1 MKLKILFIALSLLLL
16 SPFAKSQ
23 ETSFA
28 DTLFAFNAGH
38 LTPTP
43 DRLLFG
49 VEYAE
54 GHLWV
59 TGADPDD
66 MWQRKLYKFSP
77 DGDSLLEYFEYEFG
91 VASWKDL
98 AYDGEFLYVADIDT
112 IRQISMED
120 GQPTGVKIN
129 GPLYYQAGLA
139 YDPESDHFWVSG
151 DGNNIYEIDREG
163 NIIKSV
169 SFIPDLPASGLGW
182 DTWTEGGPYLW
193 IWSMKY
199 TPSDVRPK
207 AFQMNPATGLLTGLE
222 FEGVL
227 MNPAAPNGAD
237 YSGGLTLTDEL
248 VDGKVAIV
256 GIHSSS
262 YLEYNDQLDWVVA
275 YDLDPESLGI
285 PGPVIS
291 VNPVAIQNDLYP
303 GDSAFIPV
311 VVENLSDTYNMEWL
325 ARLEYPYSDT
335 ASEMGEVLTDFNMST
350 LTPDTNN
357 RMRAM
362 TFLNDYLY
370 VSTSVGLGNQFLL
383 YQLEKNGEE
392 LVDVDTL
399 YASFSGWTAM
409 TADDQ
414 YIYGVQQYVVQVFDP
429 VNNLVVDYYPR
440 PNFSPSAL
448 AYDPQKELLY
458 AGNGVGA
465 IMVFNKE
472 GDETNFYVTP
482 YDIEGMSWDRWS
494 AGGPYLWV
502 YYADE
507 NDPGMIHATRLNPA
521 TGGETGMSFSGVNL
535 SGDEMD
541 PDIPKDIIVTPD
553 WQQNK
558 LVMIALHDS
567 NEEPGDG
574 QDRIIVYDMD
584 VTPAPGWIDMVSQTY
599 GTTGPLETD
608 TLMVRLDAIMED
620 TLMTAQIVISSNDVS
635 SPDKIIPVNFTML
648 SGLPTFINNERKNKP
663 LMIYPNPASEQV
675 SLSVPENNESL
686 NLHVYNNR
694 GQLILNQNIAA
705 GVSALTISVSDWPNG
720 IYLVN
725 VTGDSGSMNTRLIK
739 R

>member
-1 MKLKILFIALSLLLL
+1 MKIKILLIIISLLFFFN
-16 SPFAKSQ
+16 PVEAQ
-23 ETSFA
+23 ESSFG
-28 DTLFAFNAGH
+28 DTLFSFNAGH

-54 GHLWV
+54 DYLWV

-66 MWQRKLYKFSP
+66 LWQRKLYKFSP
-77 DGDSLLEYFEYEFG
+77 DGDSLIEYFEYEFG

-98 AYDGEFLYVADIDT
+98 AYDGEYLYVTDIDT
-112 IRQISMED
+112 IRQISLED
-120 GQPTGVKIN
+120 GQPTGVKIK

-139 YDPESDHFWVSG
+139 YDPETDHFWVSG
-151 DGNNIYEIDREG
+151 DGNNIYEIDRDG
-163 NIIKSV
+163 NIVNSV
-169 SFIPDLPASGLGW
+169 LFLPDLPAAGLGW

-199 TPSDVRPK
+199 TPADVRPK
-207 AFQMNPATGLLTGLE
+207 AFQLNPATGLLTGLE

-227 MNPAAPNGAD
+227 MNPAAPNAAD
-237 YSGGLTLTDEL
+237 YAAGMTLTDEL

-256 GIHSSS
+256 GIHASS

-275 YDLDPESLGI
+275 YDLDPENLGI

-291 VNPVAIQNDLYP
+291 VNPVTIQNDLYP

-311 VVENLSDTYNMEWL
+311 VVENLSDTYDMEWM

-335 ASEMGEVLTDFNMST
+335 ASEMGEVITGFNMSV

-362 TFLNDYLY
+362 TYLNDYIY

-383 YQLEKNGEE
+383 YQLDKNGEE

-399 YASFSGWTAM
+399 YASFSGWTTM

-414 YIYGVQQYVVQVFDP
+414 YIYGVQQYIVQAFDP
-429 VNNLVVDYYPR
+429 VANAVVATYPR

-448 AYDPQKELLY
+448 AYDTQKELFY

-482 YDIEGMSWDRWS
+482 YDIEGLSWDRWS

-502 YYADE
+502 YHADK
-507 NDPGMIHATRLNPA
+507 NDPAVIHATRLDPS
-521 TGGETGMSFSGVNL
+521 TGGETGMSFAGVNL
-535 SGDEMD
+535 SGDESE
-541 PDIPKDIIVTPD
+541 PDIPKDIMVTPS
-553 WQQNK
+553 WQENK

-567 NEEPGDG
+567 NEDPGDG

-584 VTPAPGWIDMVSQTY
+584 VTPAPGWIDLLSPTY
-599 GTTGPLETD
+599 GMTEPLDAD
-608 TLMVRLDAIMED
+608 TLLVRLDAIMED

-635 SPDKIIPVNFTML
+635 TPDKIIPVNFTML
-648 SGLPTFINNERKNKP
+648 SGLPTFISKERTESP
-663 LMIYPNPASEQV
+663 LVIFPNPASEQV
-675 SLSVPENNESL
+675 TLNMPENRNPFT
-686 NLHVYNNR
+686 LHIYNNS
-694 GQLILNQNIAA
+694 GQLMLNQTIAA
-705 GVSALTISVSDWPNG
+705 GHTSVPISVSDWPRG

-725 VTGDSGSMNTRLIK
+725 LTDGTTFMNTRLIK